1 MYALNR
7 LTLDLKRF
15 KNLMNRMAE
24 SDNRIIDKFLSKYK
38 NRKGA
43 HSEYK
48 FTLRPMNG
56 KDVES
61 LEFELEKIKALK
73 SRSKDEKLQLYYA
86 KKKSLLY
93 PKYEKK

>member
-1 MYALNR
+1 MEYMSRELLMEFFKMYALNR
-7 LTLDLKRF
+7 LTLDLRRF

-24 SDNRIIDKFLSKYK
+24 SDDRIIDKFLSRYK
-38 NRKGA
+38 NGKGA

-61 LEFELEKIKALK
+61 MEYELEKIKVQK
-73 SRSKDEKLQLYYA
+73 SRSRD
-86 KKKSLLY
+86 
-93 PKYEKK
+93 

>member
-1 MYALNR
+1 MEFFKMYALNR
-7 LTLDLKRF
+7 LILDLKRF

-24 SDNRIIDKFLSKYK
+24 SDDRIIDKFTAKFK

-43 HSEYK
+43 RSDYK

-61 LEFELEKIKALK
+61 LEYEL
-73 SRSKDEKLQLYYA
+73 
-86 KKKSLLY
+86 
-93 PKYEKK
+93 